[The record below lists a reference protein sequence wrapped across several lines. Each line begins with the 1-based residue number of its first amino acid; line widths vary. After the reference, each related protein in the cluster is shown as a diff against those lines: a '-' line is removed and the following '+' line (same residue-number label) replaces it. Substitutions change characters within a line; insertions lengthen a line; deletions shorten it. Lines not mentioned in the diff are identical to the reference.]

1 MGTWEKEDKDGKE
14 IEPKRGAKLDSG
26 EAQITNMANKTEH
39 KTEHIWC

>member
-39 KTEHIWC
+39 KTEHIWG